1 MRRNQ
6 MHKIGL
12 WNCGC
17 EVMAV
22 KSKCELVR
30 NGDVRRRGNTAD
42 KIITESKVVYTC
54 YGYAERDDGQRF
66 KRGDES

>member
-1 MRRNQ
+1 M
-6 MHKIGL
+6 
-12 WNCGC
+12 
-17 EVMAV
+17 

-54 YGYAERDDGQRF
+54 YGYAKRDDGLRF
-66 KRGDES
+66 RRSDES